1 MLLRG
6 WTSKMRACESPR
18 ENHSWVIPALVGAE
32 STLEWTVKVIG
43 GQEYTCYLK
52 IKKEKKGHNCLG
64 SYFNSTGALMKK
76 LEIFESLFLR
86 TTLPCRYKN
95 QSLDNVKANVS
106 YRSVENWS
114 SKRVNYCPPFRHWDK
129 GQALTKSFQSL
140 SKLKAYGLLHW
151 SPQLRMSKTPTR
163 HTITSSF

>member
-1 MLLRG
+1 MGQDGQQQEQSNSLHRHEGQLPFFYLL
-6 WTSKMRACESPR
+6 SQSPAVCTNLETTPNQQVAILLSHAER
-18 ENHSWVIPALVGAE
+18 SHEILASTVRPAGNKPKLTRSIPALVGAE

-106 YRSVENWS
+106 YRSVEN
-114 SKRVNYCPPFRHWDK
+114 
-129 GQALTKSFQSL
+129 
-140 SKLKAYGLLHW
+140 
-151 SPQLRMSKTPTR
+151 
-163 HTITSSF
+163 